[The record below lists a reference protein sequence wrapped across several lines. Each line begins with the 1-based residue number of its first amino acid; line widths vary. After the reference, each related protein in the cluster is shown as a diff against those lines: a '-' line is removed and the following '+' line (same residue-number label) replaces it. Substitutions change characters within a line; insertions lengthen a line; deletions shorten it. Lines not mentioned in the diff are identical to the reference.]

1 MNQNEEAMK
10 SIRSLRG
17 LDPFTVVFSG
27 DSIAYNR
34 YDFDPVPRTNGYDCF
49 PGMLSWSFLLRDM
62 FVNSS
67 KGYVHGDILAAK
79 HIVNR
84 GEGSVRCG
92 YKRSYVFP
100 QYGRVLWYT
109 AKSAKDKLTVGYNPA
124 SAEKIVL
131 YMLSNPLKTS
141 CRFDVRVN
149 GEYALTV
156 GNSGENRCHQ
166 GFEPFSVEL
175 KAVKNQENTISF
187 ENFVPDTH
195 DQSVSEIFLVGIST
209 ETVYVHMTGQG
220 STTCKWLDDNC
231 EERLLRYA
239 PDLVY
244 LSLAGNDI
252 ILSDPETF
260 EKSLRSVIR
269 RVRGIKPHCGFVL
282 LPLPPV
288 EHDSDYIEYDGWIY
302 HKSPVTTSY
311 YDKVNKVAED
321 MNACVVDTYALFS
334 GMPVN
339 LWRYD
344 NIHFNQYGNM
354 LLYKHLKG
362 MLYPEGDK

>member
-141 CRFDVRVN
+141 CFFVYGSFLRGHDIFSRYRPVRIIKIYFGFFN
-149 GEYALTV
+149 EFLFLEYGYCMVVL
-156 GNSGENRCHQ
+156 
-166 GFEPFSVEL
+166 
-175 KAVKNQENTISF
+175 SF
-187 ENFVPDTH
+187 
-195 DQSVSEIFLVGIST
+195 
-209 ETVYVHMTGQG
+209 
-220 STTCKWLDDNC
+220 
-231 EERLLRYA
+231 
-239 PDLVY
+239 
-244 LSLAGNDI
+244 
-252 ILSDPETF
+252 
-260 EKSLRSVIR
+260 
-269 RVRGIKPHCGFVL
+269 
-282 LPLPPV
+282 
-288 EHDSDYIEYDGWIY
+288 
-302 HKSPVTTSY
+302 
-311 YDKVNKVAED
+311 
-321 MNACVVDTYALFS
+321 
-334 GMPVN
+334 
-339 LWRYD
+339 
-344 NIHFNQYGNM
+344 
-354 LLYKHLKG
+354 
-362 MLYPEGDK
+362 